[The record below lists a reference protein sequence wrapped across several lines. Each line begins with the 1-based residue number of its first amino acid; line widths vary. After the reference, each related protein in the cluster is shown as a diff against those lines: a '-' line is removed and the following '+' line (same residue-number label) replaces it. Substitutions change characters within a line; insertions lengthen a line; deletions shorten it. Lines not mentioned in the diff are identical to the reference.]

1 MKMKMKTTMKTKNA
15 MIRTFRVGLVLVAM
29 PWAATA
35 LSEAAETVTLTLK
48 SGRTLTAHVDA
59 RSDEARL
66 WLRFDAPSTALY
78 RPIAWDRVVRATIAG
93 RELSSEDMRRSI
105 DTWKSTRPSPIT
117 PPEKSAASPAKTSDV
132 IAHDQDDSHAQRA
145 AQALSSRPSVVAI
158 EVDAAVA
165 NWDADVEVDGIVLRL
180 TARDAHGNQVQVA
193 GVVDAKLHAERFVRA
208 GDVPGRNGRTV
219 QLLGH
224 WRRSI
229 QAGRAGRDSIVLRLP
244 FEAVHPEFQ
253 LDVAAFGLLQVQL
266 TAPGQGVFHATVR
279 DVRIRPFSM
288 VRDEIQHATQRRFLP
303 GERTGL

>member
-1 MKMKMKTTMKTKNA
+1 MKTTMKTKNA

-35 LSEAAETVTLTLK
+35 LSEAAETVTVTLK

-78 RPIAWDRVVRATIAG
+78 RPIAWDRVIRATIAG

-117 PPEKSAASPAKTSDV
+117 PPAKSAASPAKTSDV

-208 GDVPGRNGRTV
+208 SDVPGRNGRTV

-229 QAGRAGRDSIVLRLP
+229 QADHEHAGSMGGDIVLRLP

-288 VRDEIQHATQRRFLP
+288 VRDDIQHATQRRFLP
-303 GERTGL
+303 GERTGR

>member
-1 MKMKMKTTMKTKNA
+1 MKTKMKMKMKNA

-29 PWAATA
+29 PSAATA
-35 LSEAAETVTLTLK
+35 LSEAAETVTITLK

-93 RELSSEDMRRSI
+93 RELSSEEMRRSI
-105 DTWKSTRPSPIT
+105 DTWKSTRPSPTT
-117 PPEKSAASPAKTSDV
+117 PPAKSAASPAKTSDV
-132 IAHDQDDSHAQRA
+132 IADDQGNSHAQRA

-180 TARDAHGNQVQVA
+180 TARDAHGKQVQVA

-208 GDVPGRNGRTV
+208 SDVPGRNGRTV

-229 QAGRAGRDSIVLRLP
+229 QAGRAGGDIVLRLP

-288 VRDEIQHATQRRFLP
+288 ARDEIQHATQRRFLP

>member
-1 MKMKMKTTMKTKNA
+1 MKTKMKMKTKNA

-29 PWAATA
+29 PSAATA
-35 LSEAAETVTLTLK
+35 LSEAAETVTVTLK

-93 RELSSEDMRRSI
+93 RELSSEEMRRSI
-105 DTWKSTRPSPIT
+105 DTWKSTRPSPTT
-117 PPEKSAASPAKTSDV
+117 PPAKSAASPAKTSDV
-132 IAHDQDDSHAQRA
+132 IADDQGNSHAQRA

-208 GDVPGRNGRTV
+208 SDVPGRNGRTV

-229 QAGRAGRDSIVLRLP
+229 QADHEIGGGVVLRLP

-288 VRDEIQHATQRRFLP
+288 VRDDIQHATQRRFLP
-303 GERTGL
+303 GERTGR